1 MAAMRGFR
9 LLSSFALVVAG
20 LLLGSALGHRA
31 GRPPLVATFSIV
43 GFDAATGDLGVAVQS
58 KFPNVR
64 AVVPWAKAGVGAV
77 ATQSFAE
84 LDYGMNGLALL
95 ERGATAA
102 EALETVK
109 RGDPGREQRQVGIV
123 DAQGN
128 AATFTGKDCFPWA
141 GGKTGPGYAVQGN
154 ILVGKETIDAMARAF
169 ESAHGELAE
178 RLLAALV
185 AGGKAGGDRRG
196 EQSAALLV
204 VRKGAGYDGQ
214 DNFVDLSVYD
224 HATPIA
230 ELVRLEKL
238 NRLHFRGSKPEN
250 LVPVTPA
257 IARELQEI
265 WTKRGFRSGAADG
278 KVDAA
283 FQKTLVDFL
292 GWENYDTR
300 IEPVQKVD
308 LAKGETLV
316 LDREVLDDIRRVF
329 ASGAWKLRTP
339 DPR

>member
-1 MAAMRGFR
+1 
-9 LLSSFALVVAG
+9 
-20 LLLGSALGHRA
+20 
-31 GRPPLVATFSIV
+31 
-43 GFDAATGDLGVAVQS
+43 
-58 KFPNVR
+58 
-64 AVVPWAKAGVGAV
+64 
-77 ATQSFAE
+77 
-84 LDYGMNGLALL
+84 
-95 ERGATAA
+95 
-102 EALETVK
+102 
-109 RGDPGREQRQVGIV
+109 
-123 DAQGN
+123 
-128 AATFTGKDCFPWA
+128 
-141 GGKTGPGYAVQGN
+141 
-154 ILVGKETIDAMARAF
+154 
-169 ESAHGELAE
+169 
-178 RLLAALV
+178 
-185 AGGKAGGDRRG
+185 
-196 EQSAALLV
+196 
-204 VRKGAGYDGQ
+204 
-214 DNFVDLSVYD
+214 
-224 HATPIA
+224 
-230 ELVRLEKL
+230 VRLEKL